1 MPVIIGFTSAGAISI
16 ASSQVAALLGIK
28 GGGHTFL
35 EYWINV
41 FKGVENTTIWDPVL
55 GVSCIAFLLLLKV
68 TIKIFSIF
76 NVSLLL
82 FDKKDL

>member
-1 MPVIIGFTSAGAISI
+1 MIFLGFLVDFISLPVIIAFTSAGAISI

-41 FKGVENTTIWDPVL
+41 FKNIEDTKIWDPVL
-55 GVSCIAFLLLLKV
+55 GCVCIAALLLMKV
-68 TIKIFSIF
+68 KYPKITHF
-76 NVSLLL
+76 
-82 FDKKDL
+82 

>member
-1 MPVIIGFTSAGAISI
+1 MVDFISLPVIIGFTSAGAISI

-41 FKGVENTTIWDPVL
+41 FKNIEGTKIWDPVL
-55 GVSCIAFLLLLKV
+55 GFVCIAALLLMKV
-68 TIKIFSIF
+68 ITS
-76 NVSLLL
+76 NV
-82 FDKKDL
+82 

>member
-1 MPVIIGFTSAGAISI
+1 VIIGFTSAGAISI

-41 FKGVENTTIWDPVL
+41 FKNIEDTKIWDPVL
-55 GVSCIAFLLLLKV
+55 GCVCIAALLLMKV
-68 TIKIFSIF
+68 KKSQCHNSFS
-76 NVSLLL
+76 L
-82 FDKKDL
+82 